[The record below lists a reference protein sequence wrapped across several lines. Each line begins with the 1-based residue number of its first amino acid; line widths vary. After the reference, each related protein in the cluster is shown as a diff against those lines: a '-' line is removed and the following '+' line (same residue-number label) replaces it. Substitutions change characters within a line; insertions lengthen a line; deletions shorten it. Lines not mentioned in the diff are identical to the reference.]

1 MFYLYLISVVPDGPI
16 KVGVSNDI
24 KRRMS
29 CLQASFPFK
38 LILIKKWNVSG
49 DALFK
54 VESIA
59 HYKLSEH
66 RVQGEWFSCGID
78 FAINLIEEIIKKT
91 NGGKDVSFYDKEKPL
106 IKSLSAQVAGKASA
120 KKRIAVSK
128 KGAAKIADRWPQP
141 SVDWPTHVL
150 LKEAGLSY
158 NTAKAHLGRRPIEQ
172 ANHEAA
178 KKRKE
183 RRNAKAN

>member
-1 MFYLYLISVVPDGPI
+1 MFYLYLISAIPDGPI
-16 KVGVSNDI
+16 KVGVSNDV
-24 KRRMS
+24 KRRMAS
-29 CLQASFPFK
+29 LQASFPFK
-38 LILIKKWNVSG
+38 LLLIKKWNIFGES
-49 DALFK
+49 LFK

-66 RVQGEWFSCGID
+66 RVQGEWFNCSSD
-78 FAINLIEEIIKKT
+78 VAINLIEDIIKNT

-106 IKSLSAQVAGKASA
+106 IKSISAQIAGKASA

-128 KGAAKIADRWPQP
+128 KGAAKISDRWPQP
-141 SVDWPTHVL
+141 SVDWPTSVL

-158 NTAKAHLGRRPIEQ
+158 NTAISILGRRPIEQ
-172 ANHEAA
+172 ANYEAA
-178 KKRKE
+178 QKRKE